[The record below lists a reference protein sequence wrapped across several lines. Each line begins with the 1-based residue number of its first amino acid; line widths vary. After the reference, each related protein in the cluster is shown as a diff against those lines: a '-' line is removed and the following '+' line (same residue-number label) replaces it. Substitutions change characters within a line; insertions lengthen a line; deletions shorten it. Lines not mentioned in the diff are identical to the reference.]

1 MGLTSGYS
9 CAVHRAEERLKILL
23 DVSEMLASSIDYEA
37 TLSTLPRLLVPRV
50 ADGCVVDIVTPDD
63 TIRRIGVAL
72 ADAAKATLGD
82 QLKRLGP
89 PDPDSPTGVLRLLRE
104 GRAILTPEV
113 GEDDFAAGTRDPA
126 YVEIMRALAPRSA
139 IMVPMR
145 ARGRSIGLL
154 WLYTME
160 SERRYDPVDLE
171 LAEDL
176 GRRAALAIDNA
187 RLYAEAQAAIR
198 ARDIFL
204 TVASHE
210 LRSPL
215 TALQIQVHSMRR
227 MAARA
232 AFHPGPAPPPDV
244 TRLPGPVGEGR
255 GPVHVSPEG
264 IRVGEGRG
272 PVHVSPEGIRVG
284 EGRGPVHVS
293 PEGIRGSSATSLSV
307 ATALEGVRLPEGTPA
322 PRSLEKIAA
331 KIEVAARQVARL
343 TRLVDD
349 LLDVSQI
356 GAGRLRLRLER
367 LDLLALVTD
376 VHARLEGQL
385 AQARCSLELR
395 AQGPVV
401 GLWDRSRI
409 EQVVVN
415 LLSNA
420 MKYGIGARI
429 EVDVQATPQNAR
441 LCVRDHGIGIAP
453 EDQSRIF
460 DRFERAVSERH
471 YAGLGMGLW
480 IVRKIVAAHNGSIRV
495 ESKPGAGALFTV
507 ELPLK
512 LTPGSVEAK
521 SEG

>member
-1 MGLTSGYS
+1 M
-9 CAVHRAEERLKILL
+9 HRAEERLQILL
-23 DVSEMLASSIDYEA
+23 DVSEMLASTIDYEA
-37 TLSTLPRLLVPRV
+37 TLASLPRLLVPRV
-50 ADGCVVDIVTPDD
+50 ADCCVIDIMSPDE
-63 TIRRIGVAL
+63 TIRRIGVAF
-72 ADAAKATLGD
+72 ADPAKAALGE

-89 PDPDSPTGVLRLLRE
+89 PDPESPTGILRLLEE
-104 GRAILTPEV
+104 GRAVLTPEAT
-113 GEDDFAAGTRDPA
+113 EADLAAGARDPA
-126 YVEIMRALAPRSA
+126 HLDVMRAIAPRSS
-139 IMVPMR
+139 IVVPMR

-154 WLYTME
+154 WLYTAE
-160 SERRYDPVDLE
+160 SGRRYGPDDVA

-232 AFHPGPAPPPDV
+232 ASVPGPPPADP
-244 TRLPGPVGEGR
+244 TRGSIPPADAT
-255 GPVHVSPEG
+255 
-264 IRVGEGRG
+264 
-272 PVHVSPEGIRVG
+272 
-284 EGRGPVHVS
+284 
-293 PEGIRGSSATSLSV
+293 RGSSQSH
-307 ATALEGVRLPEGTPA
+307 TALHAQLDGRLPDTAPA

-356 GAGRLRLRLER
+356 GAGRLKLRLER
-367 LDLLALVTD
+367 LDLLALVRD

-385 AQARCSLELR
+385 AQARCAFELR
-395 AQGPVV
+395 AEGPVV
-401 GLWDRSRI
+401 GLWDRSRLD
-409 EQVVVN
+409 QVVVN

-420 MKYGIGARI
+420 MKYGTGAPI
-429 EVDVQATPQNAR
+429 SVELESTTSTAR

-453 EDQSRIF
+453 EDQARIF

-480 IVRKIVAAHNGSIRV
+480 IVRKIVAAHGGSIRV
-495 ESKPGAGALFTV
+495 DSKPGAGAAFTV

-512 LTPGSVEAK
+512 LGAAI
-521 SEG
+521 SETKT

>member
-1 MGLTSGYS
+1 M
-9 CAVHRAEERLKILL
+9 HRAEERLQILL
-23 DVSEMLASSIDYEA
+23 DVSEMLASSIDYEV
-37 TLSTLPRLLVPRV
+37 TLASLPRLLVPRV
-50 ADGCVVDIVTPDD
+50 ADGCVVDIVSADD

-72 ADAAKATLGD
+72 ADASKAPLGE

-89 PDPDSPTGVLRLLRE
+89 PDPESPTGVLQLLRE
-104 GRAILTPEV
+104 GRAVLTPEV
-113 GEDDFAAGTRDPA
+113 SEESLLFGARDPA
-126 YVEIMRALAPRSA
+126 HLEVMKALEPRSA
-139 IMVPMR
+139 IVVPMR

-154 WLYTME
+154 WLYTMD
-160 SERRYDPVDLE
+160 SERRYDADDLA

-232 AFHPGPAPPPDV
+232 AAHPGPPPPSGV
-244 TRLPGPVGEGR
+244 APHPYPPVHDPVRPVGVAGEGR
-255 GPVHVSPEG
+255 TPAHVPFEG
-264 IRVGEGRG
+264 A
-272 PVHVSPEGIRVG
+272 
-284 EGRGPVHVS
+284 
-293 PEGIRGSSATSLSV
+293 RGSSASTTVL
-307 ATALEGVRLPEGTPA
+307 TPPIEVRLPEVTPA
-322 PRSLEKIAA
+322 PRSLERIAA

-367 LDLLALVTD
+367 LDLLALVKE
-376 VHARLEGQL
+376 VHSRLEGQL
-385 AQARCSLELR
+385 AQARCPLELR
-395 AQGPVV
+395 SSGPVV
-401 GLWDRSRI
+401 GLWDRSRLD
-409 EQVVVN
+409 QVVVN

-420 MKYGIGARI
+420 MKYGTGAPI
-429 EVDVQATPQNAR
+429 EVDVYPTAVTAKI
-441 LCVRDHGIGIAP
+441 CVRDHGIGIAP

-495 ESKPGAGALFTV
+495 ESKPGAGASFTV

-512 LTPGSVEAK
+512 LTPGIDLK
-521 SEG
+521 TEG